1 MESHQPIMSHQ
12 PIESHQQV
20 KNNQRLQ
27 QVFSQS
33 LAISETQVQD
43 DLQYNSIQ
51 QWDSTAHMALVAQLE
66 AEFNIMLDIDDIID
80 MSSVGKCKEILNKY
94 NVEF

>member
-1 MESHQPIMSHQ
+1 MSQ
-12 PIESHQQV
+12 SET
-20 KNNQRLQ
+20 NNPQRLMK
-27 QVFSQS
+27 VFSQS
-33 LAISETQVQD
+33 LAISESQIND
-43 DLQYNSIQ
+43 DLEYNSIQ

-80 MSSVGKCKEILNKY
+80 MSSVGKCKEILKKY

>member
-1 MESHQPIMSHQ
+1 M
-12 PIESHQQV
+12 
-20 KNNQRLQ
+20 NNNERLLK
-27 QVFSQS
+27 VFIQS
-33 LAISETQVQD
+33 LAVSQDIIKD
-43 DLQYNSIQ
+43 DLEYNSIQ

-80 MSSVGKCKEILNKY
+80 MSSVGQCKKILSKY